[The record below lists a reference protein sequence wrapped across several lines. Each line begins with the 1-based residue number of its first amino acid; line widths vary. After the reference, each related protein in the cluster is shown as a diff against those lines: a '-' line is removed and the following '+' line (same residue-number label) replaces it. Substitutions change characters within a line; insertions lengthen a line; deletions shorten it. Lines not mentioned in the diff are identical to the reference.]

1 MPGTPSRKDLLTR
14 ISDLKGR
21 PGDTESTSAWCDL
34 FFDLSIDMLCVID
47 LDGRFLKLNPAWEKT
62 LGRSEKD
69 ILSMDP
75 LELVHPD
82 DHRAT
87 VKVRKRLAAGE
98 EILGFENRYRRPEG
112 SYSWI
117 EWNAFPIPEA
127 ELVFAVARDIT
138 RAKKIE
144 RELRESETRYRLLFE
159 LANDAIFL
167 MKEDMFVDCNP
178 RTLEIF
184 GCTRDQ
190 IIGHPPYEFSP
201 PSQPDG
207 RDSQEKALEKIKAAI
222 DGHFQIFEWQHIRPD
237 GTTFDAEVSLNSLEL
252 SDGVFIQAIVR
263 DITKRKDAEEE
274 LERMRSL
281 LTAAIEQSSAG
292 ILIANAPDVNIR
304 MANPAALGIRGDSG
318 ATLTGIPVELHP
330 VNWQVFH
337 PDGSIFEPADLP
349 LSKAVMKGEISRNV
363 EAIIRRPNGDDRW
376 ILANAAP
383 VRNTR
388 GEIVAGVVVFTDI
401 TERKI
406 VAQALTI
413 SEEKFRPIVEA
424 SPMGMHLY
432 QLEDDGNLVFI
443 GANPAAD
450 TILGVDN
457 SLFVGKSIEEAFP
470 PLAGTEIPDRYRD
483 VATEG
488 DPWQNEQVEYDF
500 QGISGAYEVYAF
512 QTAPRKMAAMFLDV
526 TERKRTEEALR
537 DSERRYRR
545 IFENVREIYF
555 ESTIEGEVIEVSPS
569 IEDILM
575 VKRKDVLER
584 NAVLMY
590 IDPEARMRYIDTLR
604 AQGSVTNYV
613 VDMIDGVGVIH
624 PVSITATL
632 IQVEGEL
639 NPRIVGSMRD
649 VTEARRLQE
658 QLQQAQKMEA
668 VGTLAGGIAHDFNN
682 ILTTIIGGTDLVL
695 GMIGEDDPAYPTVH
709 DIHRTGIKA
718 SRLTKQLLAFSRKQV
733 FEANV
738 VDVNGVIEEL
748 QPLLE
753 RLLRED
759 IELIVH
765 LDPGEKKI
773 KADPTQLEMM
783 LINLSINAV
792 DAMPE
797 GGKLIIETQLVE
809 IEYRMVKPHFI
820 LEPGDYV
827 QISVSDTGTGMD
839 SGIVDKIFDPF
850 FTTKERGKGT
860 GLGLAVV
867 YGIVKQHGGYIY
879 VYSEPEEG
887 SSFKLLFPPTG
898 EAIVK
903 EEIQRPG
910 DSAAGGSETVLVVE
924 DDRIVLN
931 LVERIL
937 KERGY
942 DVHCASAGE
951 EALEIAK
958 RIATGLDLLVTDVVM
973 PGMNGR
979 ELHRRVTEYCP
990 EAKVLFMSGYTDN
1003 VIIHKGF
1010 VDEGVKFLQK
1020 PFTVRELADKI
1031 RDTLEDR

>member
-1 MPGTPSRKDLLTR
+1 MPGKPSRKDLLAR
-14 ISDLKGR
+14 IAELKGR

-34 FFDLSIDMLCVID
+34 FFDLSIDMLCVLD
-47 LDGRFLKLNPAWEKT
+47 LDGRFLLINPSWMRT
-62 LGRSEKD
+62 LGWSEKD
-69 ILSMDP
+69 LLDVGP
-75 LELVHPD
+75 LEFVHPD
-82 DHRAT
+82 DHEITVAT
-87 VKVRKRLAAGE
+87 SRRLAAGE
-98 EILGFENRYRRPEG
+98 EIQGFENRYRCSDG
-112 SYSWI
+112 SYRWI
-117 EWNAFPIPEA
+117 EWNSFPIPEV
-127 ELVFAVARDIT
+127 EFVFAVARDIT
-138 RAKKIE
+138 RAKETE

-159 LANDAIFL
+159 QANDAIFL

-178 RTLEIF
+178 RTLDMF

-190 IIGHPPYEFSP
+190 IVGHPPYEFSP
-201 PSQPDG
+201 AVQPDG
-207 RDSQEKALEKIKAAI
+207 RDSREKALEKITAAI
-222 DGHFQIFEWQHIRPD
+222 EGHFQLFEWEHKRAD
-237 GTTFDAEVSLNSLEL
+237 GSLFDTEVSLNSLVL
-252 SDGVFIQAIVR
+252 SDEVFIQAIVR
-263 DITKRKDAEEE
+263 DITKRKEAEEE

-292 ILIANAPDVNIR
+292 ILIADAPDVNIR
-304 MANPAALGIRGDSG
+304 VANPAALGIRGDNKV
-318 ATLTGIPVELHP
+318 ALTGIPAEFHP

-349 LSKAVMKGEISRNV
+349 LSKAVLKGEISRNV
-363 EAIIRRPNGDDRW
+363 EAIIRRPDGEDRW
-376 ILANAAP
+376 VLANAAP
-383 VRNTR
+383 VRNAR
-388 GEIVAGVVVFTDI
+388 GEIAAGVVVFTDI
-401 TERKI
+401 TERK
-406 VAQALTI
+406 VVENALME
-413 SEEKFRPIVEA
+413 SEEKFRNIVEA

-432 QLEDDGNLVFI
+432 QLEADGRLVFI

-450 TILGVDN
+450 TILSVDN
-457 SLFVGKSIEEAFP
+457 SIFVGKTIEEAFP
-470 PLAGTEIPDRYRD
+470 PLIGTEVPDRYRT
-483 VATEG
+483 VAVDG
-488 DPWQNEQVEYDF
+488 NPWQMEQIDYDF
-500 QGISGAYEVYAF
+500 KQIKGAYEVYAF
-512 QTAPRKMAAMFLDV
+512 QTAPRKMVAMFLDI
-526 TERKRTEEALR
+526 TERKRTEAALR
-537 DSERRYRR
+537 ESEIRYRR

-555 ESTIEGEVIEVSPS
+555 ESTLEGEVVEVSPS
-569 IEDILM
+569 VEDILK
-575 VKRKDVLER
+575 VKRKDVLEK
-584 NAVLMY
+584 NATFMY
-590 IDPEARMRYIDTLR
+590 ADPEARKRYIDTLKS
-604 AQGSVTNYV
+604 QGSVTNYI
-613 VDMIDGVGVIH
+613 VDMVDSEGTVH

-632 IQVEGEL
+632 ITVEGEES
-639 NPRIVGSMRD
+639 PRIVGSMRD
-649 VTEARRLQE
+649 ITESRRLQE

-682 ILTTIIGGTDLVL
+682 ILTAIIGGTDLVL
-695 GMIGEDDPAYPTVH
+695 GMISEDDQAYPTIH

-733 FEANV
+733 FEASVIDANV
-738 VDVNGVIEEL
+738 VIEEL
-748 QPLLE
+748 QPLLK

-759 IELIVH
+759 IELIIH

-773 KADPTQLEMM
+773 KADPTQIEMM

-792 DAMPE
+792 DAMLD
-797 GGKLIIETQLVE
+797 GGKLIIETQSVE
-809 IEYRMVKPHFI
+809 IEDRIVKAHFI
-820 LEPGDYV
+820 IEPGEYI

-839 SGIVDKIFDPF
+839 DGIVDKIFDPF

-879 VYSEPEEG
+879 VYSEPGEG

-898 EAIVK
+898 GEIVK
-903 EEIQRPG
+903 EESSKPG
-910 DSAAGGSETVLVVE
+910 DGAVGGSETVLVVE

-942 DVHCASAGE
+942 DVHCASEGE

-958 RIATGLDLLVTDVVM
+958 KIAGGLDILVTDVVM

-979 ELHRRVTEYCP
+979 ELHRRVVEYCP
-990 EAKVLFMSGYTDN
+990 EVKVLFMSGYTDN

>member
-1 MPGTPSRKDLLTR
+1 MPGTPPRKDLLAR
-14 ISDLKGR
+14 IADLKGR
-21 PGDTESTSAWCDL
+21 PGDTESTSAWRDL
-34 FFDLSIDMLCVID
+34 FFGLSIDMLCVTGM
-47 LDGRFLKLNPAWEKT
+47 DGRFIHLNPAWKRT
-62 LGRSEKD
+62 LGWDEEELLDKA
-69 ILSMDP
+69 P
-75 LELVHPD
+75 LEFVHPD
-82 DHRAT
+82 DHTRTIAA
-87 VKVRKRLAAGE
+87 RERLAAGE
-98 EILGFENRYRRPEG
+98 EIQGFENRYRCSDG
-112 SYSWI
+112 SYKWI
-117 EWNAFPIPEA
+117 EWNSFPIPEG

-138 RAKKIE
+138 RAKKTE

-167 MKEDMFVDCNP
+167 MKEDKFIDCNP
-178 RTLEIF
+178 RTLEMF
-184 GCTRDQ
+184 GCLRDE
-190 IIGHPPYEFSP
+190 IVGHPPYEFSP
-201 PSQPDG
+201 PQQPDG
-207 RDSQEKALEKIKAAI
+207 RDSREKALEKIESAI
-222 DGHFQIFEWQHIRPD
+222 AGEFQIFEWQHLRSD

-252 SDGVFIQAIVR
+252 SGEMFIQAIVR
-263 DITKRKDAEEE
+263 DITKRKETEEA

-281 LTAAIEQSSAG
+281 LTAAIEQSAAG
-292 ILIANAPDVNIR
+292 ILIADAPDVNIR
-304 MANPAALGIRGDSG
+304 VANPAALGIRGDSK
-318 ATLTGIPVELHP
+318 AALTGIPAELHP
-330 VNWQVFH
+330 ANWQVFH
-337 PDGSIFEPADLP
+337 PDGSIFEPEDLP
-349 LSKAVMKGEISRNV
+349 LSRAVMKGEISRNI
-363 EAIIRRPNGDDRW
+363 EAIIRRQDGEDRW
-376 ILANAAP
+376 ILTNAAP
-383 VRNTR
+383 VRDAR
-388 GEIVAGVVVFTDI
+388 GKIAAGVVVFTDI

-406 VAQALTI
+406 VERALME
-413 SEEKFRPIVEA
+413 SEEKFRNIVEA

-450 TILGVDN
+450 TILGIDN
-457 SLFVGKSIEEAFP
+457 SLFAGKSIEEAFP
-470 PLAGTEIPDRYRD
+470 PLAGTEVPDRYRD
-483 VATEG
+483 VARDG
-488 DPWQNEQVEYDF
+488 IPWKMEQIDYDF
-500 QGISGAYEVYAF
+500 EGIRGAYEVYAF
-512 QTAPRKMAAMFLDV
+512 QTAPGKMAAMFLDV

-537 DSERRYRR
+537 ESESRYRR

-555 ESTIEGEVIEVSPS
+555 ESTLDGEVIEISPS
-569 IEDILM
+569 VEDILK
-575 VKRKDVLER
+575 VKRKDVLDR
-584 NAVLMY
+584 NAVFMY
-590 IDPEARMRYIDTLR
+590 VDPEARKRFTETLR
-604 AQGSVTNYV
+604 NEGSVTNYF
-613 VDMIDGVGVIH
+613 VDMADSEGTVH

-632 IQVEGEL
+632 ISVEGEEA
-639 NPRIVGSMRD
+639 PRIVGSMRD

-682 ILTTIIGGTDLVL
+682 ILTAIIGGTDLVL
-695 GMIGEDDPAYPTVH
+695 GMISEDDPAYTTVH

-738 VDVNGVIEEL
+738 VDVNDVIEEL
-748 QPLLE
+748 QPLLA

-759 IELIVH
+759 IELSIH

-773 KADPTQLEMM
+773 KADPTQIEMM

-797 GGKLIIETQLVE
+797 GGKLFIETQFVE
-809 IEYRMVKPHFI
+809 IEERMIKPHFI

-839 SGIVDKIFDPF
+839 DGIVDKIFDPF

-879 VYSEPEEG
+879 VYSEPGEG
-887 SSFKLLFPPTG
+887 SSFKLLFPPT
-898 EAIVK
+898 V
-903 EEIQRPG
+903 EEIVREESAKQTG
-910 DSAAGGSETVLVVE
+910 IAAGGSETVLVVE

-942 DVHCASAGE
+942 DVHCASEGV

-958 RIATGLDLLVTDVVM
+958 KAGSGLDILVTDVVM

-979 ELHRRVTEYCP
+979 ELHRRVIEHCP
-990 EAKVLFMSGYTDN
+990 QAKVLFMSGYTDN

>member
-1 MPGTPSRKDLLTR
+1 MKGTPSRKELLAR
-14 ISDLKGR
+14 IRELKGSA
-21 PGDTESTSAWCDL
+21 GDAGMTSAWRDL
-34 FFDLSIDMLCVID
+34 FFDLSIDMLCVTGM
-47 LDGRFLKLNPAWEKT
+47 DGRFIHLNPAWKRV
-62 LGRSEKD
+62 LGWNEEELLDKA
-69 ILSMDP
+69 P
-75 LELVHPD
+75 LEFVHPD
-82 DHRAT
+82 DYDGTISARE
-87 VKVRKRLAAGE
+87 RLAAGE
-98 EILGFENRYRRPEG
+98 EVQGFENRYRCSDG
-112 SYSWI
+112 SYRWI
-117 EWNAFPIPEA
+117 EWNSFPVPEA
-127 ELVFAVARDIT
+127 EIVFAVARDIT

-144 RELRESETRYRLLFE
+144 REQHESETRYRLLFE
-159 LANDAIFL
+159 MANDAIFL
-167 MKEDMFVDCNP
+167 MKEDKFVDCNP
-178 RTLEIF
+178 RTLEMF
-184 GCTRDQ
+184 GCSRDR
-190 IIGHPPYEFSP
+190 IVGHPPYEFSP
-201 PSQPDG
+201 PKQPDG
-207 RDSQEKALEKIKAAI
+207 RDSRKKALEKINSAI
-222 DGHFQIFEWQHIRPD
+222 AGNSQIFEWQHIRAD
-237 GTTFDAEVSLNSLEL
+237 GTPFDAEVSLNSLEL
-252 SDGVFIQAIVR
+252 SGEVFIQAIVR
-263 DITKRKDAEEE
+263 DITKRKEAEEE
-274 LERMRSL
+274 LGRMRSL

-292 ILIANAPDVNIR
+292 ILIADAPDVNIR
-304 MANPAALGIRGDSG
+304 VANPAALGIRGDSK
-318 ATLTGIPVELHP
+318 ATLTGIPADLHP

-337 PDGSIFEPADLP
+337 PDGSIFEPDELP
-349 LSKAVMKGEISRNV
+349 LTKAVTKGEISRNV
-363 EAIIRRPNGDDRW
+363 EAIIRRPDGEDRW
-376 ILANAAP
+376 ILTNAVP
-383 VRNTR
+383 VRNAQ
-388 GEIVAGVVVFTDI
+388 GEIAAGVVVFTDI

-406 VAQALTI
+406 VEQALTE
-413 SEEKFRPIVEA
+413 SEEKFRNIVEA

-432 QLEDDGNLVFI
+432 QLKDDGNLVFI

-450 TILGVDN
+450 TILAVDN

-470 PLAGTEIPDRYRD
+470 PLAGTGIPDRYRD

-488 DPWQNEQVEYDF
+488 TAWKMEQVDYDF
-500 QGISGAYEVYAF
+500 EAIRGAYEVYAF
-512 QTAPRKMAAMFLDV
+512 QTAPKKMAAMFLDV
-526 TERKRTEEALR
+526 TERKRTEKALR
-537 DSERRYRR
+537 ESESRYRR

-555 ESTIEGEVIEVSPS
+555 ESTLDGEVVEVSPS
-569 IEDILM
+569 VEDILK

-584 NAVLMY
+584 NAVFMY
-590 IDPEARMRYIDTLR
+590 ADAEARKRYIDTLR
-604 AQGSVTNYV
+604 NEGSVTNYF
-613 VDMIDGVGVIH
+613 VDMVDSEGTVH

-632 IQVEGEL
+632 ISIEDEEL
-639 NPRIVGSMRD
+639 PRIVGSMRD
-649 VTEARRLQE
+649 ITESRRLQE

-695 GMIGEDDPAYPTVH
+695 SMMSDDDPSYPTIH

-738 VDVNGVIEEL
+738 VDVNNVIEEL

-759 IELIVH
+759 IELAIH
-765 LDPGEKKI
+765 LDPGEKKV

-792 DAMPE
+792 DAMPG
-797 GGKLIIETQLVE
+797 GGKLIIETQSVE
-809 IEYRMVKPHFI
+809 LEDRLVKPHFI
-820 LEPGDYV
+820 IEPGDYV

-839 SGIVDKIFDPF
+839 DGIVDKIFDPF

-879 VYSEPEEG
+879 VYSEPGEG

-898 EAIVK
+898 EEIVK
-903 EEIQRPG
+903 EE
-910 DSAAGGSETVLVVE
+910 SAKQVGSAVGGSETVLVVE

-942 DVHCASAGE
+942 DVHCASEGE

-958 RIATGLDLLVTDVVM
+958 KIGSGLDILVTDVVM

-979 ELHRRVTEYCP
+979 ELHRRIIECCP

-1031 RDTLEDR
+1031 RDSLEDI

>member
-1 MPGTPSRKDLLTR
+1 MKGTTSREELLTR
-14 ISDLKGR
+14 IRDLKGSS
-21 PGDTESTSAWCDL
+21 GDAGLTSAWRDL
-34 FFDLSIDMLCVID
+34 FFDLSMDMLCVTGM
-47 LDGRFLKLNPAWEKT
+47 DGSFIHINPAWKRV
-62 LGRSEKD
+62 LGWDEEELLAKA
-69 ILSMDP
+69 P
-75 LELVHPD
+75 LEFVHPD
-82 DHRAT
+82 DHDNTIAIRE
-87 VKVRKRLAAGE
+87 RLAAGE
-98 EILGFENRYRRPEG
+98 EIQGFENRYMCSDG
-112 SYSWI
+112 SYRWI
-117 EWNAFPIPEA
+117 EWNSFPIPEG

-138 RAKKIE
+138 RAKRTE

-167 MKEDMFVDCNP
+167 MKEDKFVDCNP
-178 RTLEIF
+178 RTLEMF
-184 GCTRDQ
+184 GCSRDQ
-190 IIGHPPYEFSP
+190 IVGHPPYEFSP
-201 PSQPDG
+201 PQQPDG
-207 RDSQEKALEKIKAAI
+207 SDSREKALERINSAI
-222 DGHFQIFEWQHIRPD
+222 AGRFQIFEWQHLRAD
-237 GTTFDAEVSLNSLEL
+237 GTPFDAEVSLNSLEL
-252 SDGVFIQAIVR
+252 SGEVFIQAIVR
-263 DITKRKDAEEE
+263 DITKRKEAEEA

-292 ILIANAPDVNIR
+292 ILIADAPDVNIR
-304 MANPAALGIRGDSG
+304 VANPAALGIRGDSK
-318 ATLTGIPVELHP
+318 ATLTGVPAEMHP

-363 EAIIRRPNGDDRW
+363 EAIIRRPNGEDRW
-376 ILANAAP
+376 ILTNAAP
-383 VRNTR
+383 VRNAR
-388 GEIVAGVVVFTDI
+388 GKITAGVVVFTDI

-406 VAQALTI
+406 AENALTE
-413 SEEKFRPIVEA
+413 SEEKFRNIVQA
-424 SPMGMHLY
+424 SPMGVHLY
-432 QLEDDGNLVFI
+432 RLEDDGDLVFI

-450 TILGVDN
+450 AILGVDN

-470 PLAGTEIPDRYRD
+470 PLAGSEIPDRYRD
-483 VATEG
+483 VASGGT
-488 DPWQNEQVEYDF
+488 PWNMEQVDYDF
-500 QGISGAYEVYAF
+500 EEIRGAYEVYAF
-512 QTAPRKMAAMFLDV
+512 QTAPKKMAAMFLDV
-526 TERKRTEEALR
+526 TERKRTEDALR
-537 DSERRYRR
+537 ESESRYRR

-555 ESTIEGEVIEVSPS
+555 ESTLDGEVIEISPS
-569 IEDILM
+569 VEDILK

-584 NAVLMY
+584 NAVFMY
-590 IDPEARMRYIDTLR
+590 VDPEARKRFIDTLR
-604 AQGSVTNYV
+604 SDGSVTNYI
-613 VDMIDGVGVIH
+613 VDMADSEGAVH

-632 IQVEGEL
+632 LSVDGEES
-639 NPRIVGSMRD
+639 PRIVGSMRD
-649 VTEARRLQE
+649 ITESRRLQE

-682 ILTTIIGGTDLVL
+682 ILTAIIGGTDLVL
-695 GMIGEDDPAYPTVH
+695 GMISENDPVYSTIH

-733 FEANV
+733 FEAKV
-738 VDVNGVIEEL
+738 VDVNDVIEDL

-759 IELIVH
+759 IELIIH

-773 KADPTQLEMM
+773 KADPTQIEMM
-783 LINLSINAV
+783 LINISINAV
-792 DAMPE
+792 DAMPD
-797 GGKLIIETQLVE
+797 GGKLIIETQAVE
-809 IEYRMVKPHFI
+809 FEERIIKPHFI
-820 LEPGDYV
+820 IEPGNYV
-827 QISVSDTGTGMD
+827 QISVSDTGSGMED
-839 SGIVDKIFDPF
+839 GIVDKIFDPF

-867 YGIVKQHGGYIY
+867 YGIVKQHGGYVY
-879 VYSEPEEG
+879 VYSEPGEG
-887 SSFKLLFPPTG
+887 SIFKLLFPPTG
-898 EAIVK
+898 EKIAR
-903 EEIQRPG
+903 EESAKQA

-942 DVHCASAGE
+942 DVHCASEGE

-958 RIATGLDLLVTDVVM
+958 KAGSGLDLLVTDVVM

-979 ELHRRVTEYCP
+979 ELHRRVIEYCP
-990 EAKVLFMSGYTDN
+990 KVKVLFMSGYTDN